1 MYDVLSSIICLND
14 HSRSNVLLDFW
25 NLKLKKL
32 NVEAADVDFS
42 VGVAFYVDIVVATS
56 AVATTLSVSIQDEV
70 FEDGSERK
78 KGKRDAWDDQRQS
91 ENDDVKRIRQSKK
104 KGERERIKRKQGGR
118 ID

>member
-32 NVEAADVDFS
+32 NVESAEVDFS
-42 VGVAFYVDIVVATS
+42 VGVAFYVGIVVDVVATS
-56 AVATTLSVSIQDEV
+56 AVASTLSVSIQDEV

-78 KGKRDAWDDQRQS
+78 K
-91 ENDDVKRIRQSKK
+91 
-104 KGERERIKRKQGGR
+104 
-118 ID
+118 